1 MKRKSLLPVATIL
14 ILGAAFGWAIVSPET
29 VPFLHLA
36 PHEHNDTIHKHDD
49 GAHGAGDDHD
59 DHASDMPRGPH
70 NGMLFTQD
78 DLQLEVVLYEQ
89 GVPPEFRVYPMTADG
104 TAIPLEDVTV
114 QIDLKRMERT
124 DAVRFKPVG
133 QYLLGDE
140 EVVEPHSFVMQ
151 IQAMWNGKEHRWTHE
166 QIEFRVEIP
175 EEQADNAGIAVAEA
189 GPRAIGDVVTLD
201 GEIGLDEKRVA
212 HIVPR
217 VESLVVDVYK
227 DMGDSVNVGDL
238 LAVLQSRELAD
249 AKNEYLAAVK
259 QAKPVRLDHE
269 RQKLIFDNTLIMLD
283 LLTKNLSLDDLYSK
297 IDDLFLGHSRAQI
310 VPAYA
315 KRVRTQAVYER
326 EKTLY
331 EKKISSRAEYLL
343 ALEEFQTAKAQYAAS
358 REQVHYQ
365 GKLSL
370 LEKTQALEMAEL
382 NIKTQAQ
389 KLRTLGLTGHDIER
403 LTSASPPPF
412 THYELRSEIAGTV
425 IDKHIAVGEA
435 IKKDFS
441 VFMVADLSEV
451 WVNIAIPSRDMDL
464 VELGQKIQVRAENA
478 DMKAVGK
485 LFFLGAVLDEKTR
498 TVTGRIVIPN
508 DQLKWRPGT
517 YVKVD
522 LIRDTKSV
530 PVAVPVKAVQT
541 FRDWDVVFIKVGN
554 QYEPR
559 PVKLGHSDGHWVE
572 IVEGLRPD
580 DTYVK
585 ENSFIIKAELQKS
598 AATHSH

>member
-14 ILGAAFGWAIVSPET
+14 ILGAAFGWAIVSLET

-36 PHEHNDTIHKHDD
+36 PHEHNDATHKQNG
-49 GAHGAGDDHD
+49 GAHGEGDDHSD
-59 DHASDMPRGPH
+59 SASGMPRGPH

-104 TAIPLEDVTV
+104 AAIPLEDVTV

-124 DAVRFKPVG
+124 DTVRFKPVG

-151 IQAMWNGKEHRWTHE
+151 IQATWNGKEHRWTHE
-166 QIEFRVEIP
+166 QIEFRAEIP
-175 EEQADNAGIAVAEA
+175 EEQANNAGIAVAEA

-227 DMGDSVNVGDL
+227 DMGDRVKVGDL

-269 RQKLIFDNTLIMLD
+269 RQKLIFDNALVMLD

-297 IDDLFLGHSRAQI
+297 IDDLLLGNSRAQI

-315 KRVRTQAVYER
+315 KLARTQAVYER

-331 EKKISSRAEYLL
+331 KKKISSRAEYLL
-343 ALEEFQTAKAQYAAS
+343 ALEEFQTAKAQYTAS
-358 REQVHYQ
+358 REQIHYQ

-389 KLRTLGLTGHDIER
+389 KLRTLGLTDRDIER

-451 WVNIAIPSRDMDL
+451 WVNIAIPSRDMNL
-464 VELGQKIQVRAENA
+464 VELGQEIQVRAENA
-478 DMKAVGK
+478 DMQAVGK

-498 TVTGRIVIPN
+498 TVTGRIVISN
-508 DQLKWRPGT
+508 DQLKWRPGA

-559 PVKLGHSDGHWVE
+559 PVKLGHSDGQWVE
-572 IVEGLRPD
+572 IAEGLQPG